1 MCQFSDKAI
10 CFQSSPIK
18 WIVALNL
25 HAQKYLHTHTNLNC
39 ICSMILILHNRNIHT
54 LRVLINVEVLNKV
67 LGNHLQEYRKFLIN
81 RIELIVLMAK
91 YPHYLVGSIFVITRM
106 NIRIRARP

>member
-39 ICSMILILHNRNIHT
+39 IRSMILILHNRNIHT
-54 LRVLINVEVLNKV
+54 IRVLINVEVLNKV
-67 LGNHLQEYRKFLIN
+67 LGNHLQQYQNFALN
-81 RIELIVLMAK
+81 Q
-91 YPHYLVGSIFVITRM
+91 
-106 NIRIRARP
+106 

>member
-10 CFQSSPIK
+10 CFQSSTIK

-67 LGNHLQEYRKFLIN
+67 LGNHLQQYQNGLN
-81 RIELIVLMAK
+81 RIELIVLMAR
-91 YPHYLVGSIFVITRM
+91 YPYYLL
-106 NIRIRARP
+106 APYLL

>member
-67 LGNHLQEYRKFLIN
+67 LGNHLQ
-81 RIELIVLMAK
+81 
-91 YPHYLVGSIFVITRM
+91 HYQHFTL
-106 NIRIRARP
+106 NL

>member
-25 HAQKYLHTHTNLNC
+25 HAQKYLHTHTNLNY

-67 LGNHLQEYRKFLIN
+67 LGNHLQQYQNGLSKS
-81 RIELIVLMAK
+81 
-91 YPHYLVGSIFVITRM
+91 H
-106 NIRIRARP
+106 

>member
-67 LGNHLQEYRKFLIN
+67 LGNHLQQYGEIPTLFSWLHICYN
-81 RIELIVLMAK
+81 THE
-91 YPHYLVGSIFVITRM
+91 HTNSC
-106 NIRIRARP
+106 

>member
-67 LGNHLQEYRKFLIN
+67 LGNHLQQYQNGLN
-81 RIELIVLMAK
+81 RIELIVLMAR
-91 YPHYLVGSIFVITRM
+91 YPYYLL
-106 NIRIRARP
+106 APYLL